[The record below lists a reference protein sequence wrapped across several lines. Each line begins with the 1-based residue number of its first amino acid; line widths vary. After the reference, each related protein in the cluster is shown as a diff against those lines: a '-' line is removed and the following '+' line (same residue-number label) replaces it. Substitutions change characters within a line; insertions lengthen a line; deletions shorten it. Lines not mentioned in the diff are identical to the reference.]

1 MVRVITI
8 TLAAV
13 FSTFLVSAATI
24 HKRLIGG
31 EYAKGGEFPFIVNST
46 TVLTAAY
53 CARCLDSVKAGTLDS
68 RQGGVEVE
76 VASAALHPRYSSI
89 RRHDDIA
96 ILKLATPI
104 EESDMIRYATLPA
117 SGSDPVLNTISRRLA
132 RGLDGRNTGPADK
145 LSKVN
150 ITIHERGACS
160 EKLKLGAVED
170 IICAGDDGKD
180 ACEGDSGGPLVD
192 PVTGHV
198 IGLVTWGKCWDPP
211 TAYARVSSYIDFIN
225 GFVGGSDSSPP
236 FNVELKCRDLVQL
249 VGNATG
255 PGDAGIPSTPTGE
268 EEEEE
273 EEEEEGPTA
282 LDAVIA
288 KIRELAKQCGL
299 KENEKMTPELQKCV
313 ARLYQEGVTRR

>member
-31 EYAKGGEFPFIVNST
+31 EYAKGGEFPFIVN
-46 TVLTAAY
+46 VLTLSKQEH
-53 CARCLDSVKAGTLDS
+53 C

-273 EEEEEGPTA
+273 EGPTA